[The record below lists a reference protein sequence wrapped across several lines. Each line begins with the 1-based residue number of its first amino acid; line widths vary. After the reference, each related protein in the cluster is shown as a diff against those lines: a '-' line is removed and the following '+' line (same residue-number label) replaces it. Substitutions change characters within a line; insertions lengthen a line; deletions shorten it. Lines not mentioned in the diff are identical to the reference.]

1 LTPFTP
7 DVPPFMNRIDSSV
20 ASLVPKQHAYAGSFG
35 VSPWA
40 WEEPAAAVEARA
52 QTFAPQGYEPGYAY
66 PLLVWLHDAGSNE
79 RALPQVMKYVSVR
92 NYVGVAPRGGVGSEQ
107 RDGNRGWAS
116 DPDGVESAEQS
127 VAHAIATA
135 RERFNVHAQ
144 RVFIAG
150 LGQGGT
156 MALRLALTRP
166 EWFAGAAS
174 FDGALPRGNQP
185 FSRINKARRVPLL
198 LAASRHSERY
208 RESRVCQDLALLH
221 AAGCQVAVRQYP
233 GGEDLTTAMLSDLDR
248 WMMDRVC
255 G

>member
-1 LTPFTP
+1 LFPITP
-7 DVPPFMNRIDSSV
+7 DVSPSMNRLDLPV

-35 VSPWA
+35 VIPWA
-40 WEEPAAAVEARA
+40 WDEPAATVETRV

-79 RALPQVMKYVSVR
+79 RALPLVMKHVSVR
-92 NYVGVAPRGGVGSEQ
+92 NYVGVAPRGAAGEQ
-107 RDGNRGWAS
+107 RDGDRGWAP
-116 DPDGVESAEQS
+116 DPDGVESAEQA

-135 RERFNVHAQ
+135 GERFHVHAQ

-174 FDGALPRGNQP
+174 FDGALPSGNQP

-198 LAASRHSERY
+198 LAASRDSERY
-208 RESRVCQDLALLH
+208 REPRVCQDLALLH

-233 GGEDLTTAMLSDLDR
+233 GCEELTTAMLSDLDR

>member
-1 LTPFTP
+1 
-7 DVPPFMNRIDSSV
+7 
-20 ASLVPKQHAYAGSFG
+20 
-35 VSPWA
+35 
-40 WEEPAAAVEARA
+40 
-52 QTFAPQGYEPGYAY
+52 
-66 PLLVWLHDAGSNE
+66 LLVWLHDAGSNE
-79 RALPQVMKYVSVR
+79 RALPLVMKHVSVR
-92 NYVGVAPRGGVGSEQ
+92 NYVGVAPRGEREGDHQGV
-107 RDGNRGWAS
+107 RRGWAP
-116 DPDGVESAEQS
+116 DPNGVEGAELA
-127 VAHAIATA
+127 VATA
-135 RERFNVHAQ
+135 ISAARDRFHIHPA

-174 FDGALPRGNQP
+174 FDGAMPRGNQP
-185 FSRINKARRVPLL
+185 FSRINQARRVPLL
-198 LAASRHSERY
+198 LAASRNSRRY

-233 GGEDLTTAMLSDLDR
+233 GEEDLTTAMLADLDR